1 RAGSWLPAMLEPEMK
16 RHQLGFELTAVAER
30 KASFRVDAA
39 GPVFGPHYFEAYSPV
54 KLKITHRGQ
63 NN

>member
-1 RAGSWLPAMLEPEMK
+1 MLSVIQSRAGSWLPAMLEPEMK

-39 GPVFGPHYFEAYSPV
+39 GPVFGPH
-54 KLKITHRGQ
+54 
-63 NN
+63 